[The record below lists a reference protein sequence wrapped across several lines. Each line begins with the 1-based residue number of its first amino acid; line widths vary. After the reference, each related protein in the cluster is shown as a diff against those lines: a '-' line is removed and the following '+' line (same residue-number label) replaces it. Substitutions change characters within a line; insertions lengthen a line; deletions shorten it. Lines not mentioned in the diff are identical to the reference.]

1 MRKRLLYPPMT
12 CPICESLN
20 REHSRECEVEA
31 TAVIRQRSELFR
43 KSRAHGWGTDQSHV
57 EVVLASRK
65 RQLRI
70 TSQLQRHKATAH
82 AA

>member
-1 MRKRLLYPPMT
+1 MKKRLLHTPMA

-20 REHSRECEVEA
+20 REHSRECEIEA
-31 TAVIRQRSELFR
+31 TAVLRQRSELVR
-43 KSRAHGWGTDQSHV
+43 NSQADCSGTDQNYV

-65 RQLRI
+65 RQLQI
-70 TSQLQRHKATAH
+70 ASQLQRHKAAEH

>member
-1 MRKRLLYPPMT
+1 MKS
-12 CPICESLN
+12 PICESLN
-20 REHSRECEVEA
+20 REHSRECEIEA
-31 TAVIRQRSELFR
+31 AARLRQGSELVS
-43 KSRAHGWGTDQSHV
+43 KSQADCSATDQNHV

-70 TSQLQRHKATAH
+70 TSQLQQHKAAAH

>member
-1 MRKRLLYPPMT
+1 MTKRVLSPPMT

-20 REHSRECEVEA
+20 REHSRECEIEA
-31 TAVIRQRSELFR
+31 AAVLRQRSELVR
-43 KSRAHGWGTDQSHV
+43 NSQAGCSGTDQNYV

-65 RQLRI
+65 RQLQI
-70 TSQLQRHKATAH
+70 TSQLQQHKEAAH